1 MTFNNN
7 KRSKDGVHFYHLLGF
22 TTGLREH
29 SFAVGTS
36 NRNPKTCELNHCA
49 TLKKNPSPRPL
60 KPI

>member
-7 KRSKDGVHFYHLLGF
+7 NRAKDGVHFYHLLGF
-22 TTGLREH
+22 TTRLREQ

-36 NRNPKTCELNHCA
+36 NKNPKTCKLNHCA
-49 TLKKNPSPRPL
+49 TLNKKPSPSPL